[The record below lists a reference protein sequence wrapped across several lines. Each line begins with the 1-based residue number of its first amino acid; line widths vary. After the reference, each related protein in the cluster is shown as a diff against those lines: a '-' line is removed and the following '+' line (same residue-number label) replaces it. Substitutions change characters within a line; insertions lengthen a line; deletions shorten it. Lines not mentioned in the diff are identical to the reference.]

1 MLNLTKGKL
10 LVAEPSILNDPSFN
24 RSVVLLTEH
33 NEEGSVGFIL
43 NKLSHFKLD
52 ELVPEILVEM
62 PVYLGGP
69 VEQGNLY
76 FIHKVPEIIIGSIEI
91 GNGFYWGGNIQII
104 TELVNKQEI
113 KSDEIRFFLGYS
125 GWDVN
130 QLNEELEIDS
140 WVVVENNFP
149 NILNADD
156 TTLWKNQMIQLGG
169 EYLIWANA
177 PLNPSLN

>member
-1 MLNLTKGKL
+1 MLNLKKGKL
-10 LVAEPSILNDPSFN
+10 LIAEPSILNDPSFN

-43 NKLSHFKLD
+43 NKLSPFKLT
-52 ELVPEILVEM
+52 ELVSEIKIDL
-62 PVYLGGP
+62 PVYFGGP
-69 VEQGNLY
+69 VEQDNLY
-76 FIHKVPEIIIGSIEI
+76 FIHKIPDIIEGSIEI
-91 GNGFYWGGNIQII
+91 GNGFYWGGNIEII
-104 TELVNKQEI
+104 VNAINNSKI
-113 KSDEIRFFLGYS
+113 KTDQIRFFLGYS
-125 GWDVN
+125 GWEVN

-140 WVVVENNFP
+140 WIVVENNFP

-169 EYLIWANA
+169 DYLIWANA

>member
-1 MLNLTKGKL
+1 MLSLTKGKL

-33 NEEGSVGFIL
+33 NEDGSVGFIL
-43 NKLSHFKLD
+43 NKLSHFKLN
-52 ELVPEILVEM
+52 ELVPEISAEM
-62 PVYLGGP
+62 PVYVGGP

-76 FIHKVPEIIIGSIEI
+76 FIHKVPEVILGSIEI
-91 GNGFYWGGNIQII
+91 GNGFYWGGNIEII
-104 TELVNKQEI
+104 TELLNKQEL

-125 GWDVN
+125 GWDAN
-130 QLNEELEIDS
+130 QLNEELKIDS
-140 WVVVENNFP
+140 WIVVENNFP
-149 NILNADD
+149 NILDADD

-169 EYLIWANA
+169 DYLIWANA

>member
-1 MLNLTKGKL
+1 MLTLTKGKL

-33 NEEGSVGFIL
+33 NDDGTVGFIL
-43 NKLSHFKLD
+43 NKLSHFKLN
-52 ELVPEILVEM
+52 ELVPEITVDM
-62 PVYLGGP
+62 PIYLGGP

-76 FIHKVPEIIIGSIEI
+76 FIHKVPEIIVGSIEI
-91 GNGFYWGGNIQII
+91 GNGFYWGGNIEII

-169 EYLIWANA
+169 DYLIWANA

>member
-1 MLNLTKGKL
+1 MLSPTKGKL
-10 LVAEPSILNDPSFN
+10 LIAEPSILNDPSFN

-33 NEEGSVGFIL
+33 NEDGSVGFIL
-43 NKLSHFKLD
+43 NKHSHFKLN
-52 ELVPEILVEM
+52 ELVPEISVEI
-62 PVYLGGP
+62 PVYTGGP

-76 FIHKVPEIIIGSIEI
+76 FIHKVPELIEESIEI
-91 GNGFYWGGNIQII
+91 GNGFYWGGNIEII
-104 TELVNKQEI
+104 TELVNNHVI
-113 KSDEIRFFLGYS
+113 KADQIRFFLGYS
-125 GWDVN
+125 GWNVN

-149 NILNADD
+149 NILDADD

-169 EYLIWANA
+169 DYLIWANA